1 MMSTFAG
8 FDGAWY
14 LTRKGTVGLTGEP
27 VVTQLVAQELSAAG
41 GNGGGTAAPQHAV
54 PGADPVQDAGLHALI
69 GHLQTEQRRT

>member
-1 MMSTFAG
+1 MISTFAG

-54 PGADPVQDAGLHALI
+54 PGADAGLHALI